1 DYNAMKNHYLLTQIT
16 EIIMV
21 LHEHGSKIL
30 RSMKKTIKE
39 ISSRLL
45 EAFRG
50 QTLTDEDIAQLG
62 KPMQIRF
69 T

>member
-1 DYNAMKNHYLLTQIT
+1 
-16 EIIMV
+16 
-21 LHEHGSKIL
+21 
-30 RSMKKTIKE
+30 MKKTIKE